1 MSLRRFFVAVS
12 SVSVVLLA
20 GCGHHKTD
28 DAASG
33 NVLRY
38 PLLARP
44 TTFDPAMVRDGTT
57 IDLLQNLC
65 EGLVQWTPDNKLA
78 PDIAKSWDISKDGLT
93 YTFHLR
99 DDVKFQ
105 DGSPVTA
112 DDVYYSMKR
121 ALQPAL
127 KSPVAMTYLG
137 NIAGANEVNKGT
149 AAELMGVKVVDPHTV
164 AIKIKQPGLYWI
176 YTLTYPTAYVLSKK
190 EALEGKEM
198 TDKDLAAGAGTGP
211 FRLESYEPD
220 QQVKI
225 VANPAYFEG
234 APKLSA
240 IIRPIVTN
248 ADTRH
253 SMYEQGQIDIVDEQ
267 PGTLTADL
275 QDPARKDEVKA
286 WSRAA
291 TFYIGLNQ
299 KQVPQFKDVRVRQA
313 LAYATNKAEIQ
324 KIALGGRVEIAEDIL
339 PSGIPGADP
348 NFKGLP
354 YDPAKARALL
364 AQAGYPGG
372 QGMPVLTMTYRDSYP
387 EIESAVNLIAE
398 QWKDNLGVRV
408 QGRRTEWSV
417 MLGDEDK
424 DLLPTYYIRWAADY
438 LDPQDYYSVL
448 LSSNAPE
455 NHVGYSNAKF
465 DALCNA
471 ADLEQD
477 TAKRNALY
485 RRAAAIVANEAPYIP
500 LYYQKDFELVKPY
513 VRNIEDGLMGH
524 LPYKRTYIQK

>member
-1 MSLRRFFVAVS
+1 MSLRRFLFATSFVPVL
-12 SVSVVLLA
+12 LLA
-20 GCGHHKTD
+20 GCGHHKTEQGGTD
-28 DAASG
+28 
-33 NVLRY
+33 NILRY

-65 EGLVQWTPDNKLA
+65 EGLVQWTTDNKLA

-105 DGSPVTA
+105 DGNPVTA
-112 DDVYYSMKR
+112 DDFYYTMRR

-137 NIAGANEVNKGT
+137 NIVGADEVNKGT
-149 AAELMGVKVVDPHTV
+149 AAELTGVKVIDPHTLE
-164 AIKIKQPGLYWI
+164 IKIKQPGLYWI

-198 TDKDLAAGAGTGP
+198 SDKDLAAGAGTGP

-220 QQVKI
+220 QQVKT
-225 VANPAYFEG
+225 VANASYFEG
-234 APKLSA
+234 APKLA
-240 IIRPIVTN
+240 GIIRPIVTN

-253 SMYEQGQIDIVDEQ
+253 SMYEQGQIDVVDEQ
-267 PGTLTADL
+267 RGTLTADL
-275 QDPARKDEVKA
+275 QNPALKDEVKFWA
-286 WSRAA
+286 RAA
-291 TFYIGLNQ
+291 TFYVGLNQ
-299 KQVPQFKDVRVRQA
+299 KQIPQFKDIRVRQA
-313 LAYATNKAEIQ
+313 LAYATNKADIK
-324 KIALGGRVEIAEDIL
+324 KIALGDRVEIAEDIL
-339 PSGIPGADP
+339 PNGIPGADP

-354 YDPAKARALL
+354 YDPAKARELL

-372 QGMPVLTMTYRDSYP
+372 KGMPTLTMTYRDSYP

-398 QWKDNLGVRV
+398 QWKENLGVKV
-408 QGRRTEWSV
+408 EGRRTEWSV

-438 LDPQDYYSVL
+438 LDPQDYYTVL
-448 LSSNAPE
+448 LSTTGPE
-455 NHVGYSNAKF
+455 NHVSYSNPKF
-465 DALCNA
+465 DALCKA
-471 ADLEQD
+471 ADFEQD
-477 TAKRNALY
+477 PVKRNALY
-485 RRAAAIVANEAPYIP
+485 RQAAVIVANEVPCIP
-500 LYYQKDFELVKPY
+500 LYYQKDAELVKPY
-513 VRNIEDGLMGH
+513 VRDIEDGLMGH